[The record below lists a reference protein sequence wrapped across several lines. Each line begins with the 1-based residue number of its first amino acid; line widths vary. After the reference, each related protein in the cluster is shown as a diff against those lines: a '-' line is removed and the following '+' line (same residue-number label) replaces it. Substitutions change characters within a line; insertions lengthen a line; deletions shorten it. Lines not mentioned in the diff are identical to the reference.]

1 MTIAATL
8 APARAERKDQ
18 VTKLAWLVIALIFA
32 LLPHLAYLPV
42 WIPLTGLAIAAWRI
56 HGAWRGNPL
65 PSRILRLV
73 LALAGF
79 GGVFMAFRGQLNGL
93 NPGTSLLAVM
103 LFLKLLETS
112 RQRDYM
118 MLLMFAMFLPLA
130 AFLRTQSGW
139 SFVYLVSTLLLL
151 LAAMMQA
158 SRDGPPLP
166 ARTVVGHS
174 GRLLL
179 LAAPMAIVLFVLFPR
194 LPGAFWTLPRH
205 GSSGVSGLSE
215 EMRPGDLSKLVLSE
229 ETAFR
234 ARFESDP
241 PPPPLRYWRAL
252 VLEEFD
258 GRTWRQATRHSWR
271 AQEAATT
278 KSGSRIDYEIV
289 LEPHGR
295 DWLFVLDLP
304 TAWPRDAVL
313 FRQLQLRRASGP
325 VNSHYV
331 YRASSDAG
339 ARATMPL
346 SAQIRQLNTNLPGNA
361 NPRSVALAQQI
372 SASVNGDSDFVEA
385 VLAYFGNQEFIYTLD
400 PAAIDPRNPV
410 DDFLFETREGF
421 CEYYA
426 SALATLAR
434 AAGIP
439 ARIVTGYQGGELNPV
454 GDYYMVRQ
462 ADAHAWTELWLED
475 QGWVRVDPTAA
486 VAPGRIRAGIEETLD
501 LGGRDRGGD
510 SQLLHRLRLYWDA
523 ANTTWNRWVI
533 NYGQP
538 QQFAVL
544 DWLGFAR
551 PDSTAYI
558 IALLAGALATVGLLA
573 LWLNYSGAP
582 RRSDAVVDLYRRFCD
597 RLQRIGIPRPPSE
610 GPLDFAARAIR
621 ERPDLAAP
629 IREITDCYVALR
641 YGVADPARLLPYL
654 RSRVRQ
660 FRPRRHRRREASPP
674 PPPLRH

>member
-1 MTIAATL
+1 MSATAALSTVKEQRIA
-8 APARAERKDQ
+8 E
-18 VTKLAWLVIALIFA
+18 VTKLAWLIIALIAA
-32 LLPHLAYLPV
+32 LLPHLPYLPV
-42 WIPLTGLAIAAWRI
+42 WIPLTGFAIAAWRL
-56 HGAWRGNPL
+56 HAAWRGNAL
-65 PSRILRLV
+65 PSRVARLL

-79 GGVFMAFRGQLNGL
+79 GGVFMAFRGQLSGL

-139 SFVYLVSTLLLL
+139 SFIYLLLSVIL
-151 LAAMMQA
+151 LFAAMLQA
-158 SRDGPPLP
+158 GRDGPPLP
-166 ARTVVGHS
+166 ARAVLGQS

-179 LAAPMAIVLFVLFPR
+179 QAAPLAIVLFVLFPR
-194 LPGAFWTLPRH
+194 LPGAFWTLPRQ
-205 GSSGVSGLSE
+205 GSTGISGLSE

-234 ARFESDP
+234 VRFESDP
-241 PPPPLRYWRAL
+241 PAPQFRYWRAL

-258 GRTWRQATRHSWR
+258 GRTWRQAKRQSWR
-271 AQEAATT
+271 AQTGAIEKTGAEV
-278 KSGSRIDYEIV
+278 DYEIV

-313 FRQLQLRRASGP
+313 FRQLHLRRASGP
-325 VNSHYV
+325 VNSNLV
-331 YRASSDAG
+331 YRASSDVR
-339 ARATMPL
+339 ARESLPL
-346 SAQIRQLNTNLPGNA
+346 TNQIRQLNTHLPGQA
-361 NPRSVALAQQI
+361 NPRSAALAQRI
-372 SASVNGDSDFVEA
+372 SAGVDSDSAFVEA
-385 VLAYFGNQEFIYTLD
+385 VLGFFGDQEFVYTLD
-400 PAAIDPRNPV
+400 PAAVDPRNPV

-462 ADAHAWTELWLED
+462 ADAHAWTEIWLAD
-475 QGWVRVDPTAA
+475 RGWVRIDPTAA
-486 VAPGRIRAGIEETLD
+486 VAPGRIRSGIEETLD
-501 LGGRDRGGD
+501 IGGRERNSDWQILR
-510 SQLLHRLRLYWDA
+510 RLRLYWDA
-523 ANTTWNRWVI
+523 ANTNWNRWVI

-558 IALLAGALATVGLLA
+558 IALLAGAFGAVAFLA
-573 LWLNYSGAP
+573 LWL
-582 RRSDAVVDLYRRFCD
+582 RRSDRPRDRDAVAALYSQFCE
-597 RLQRIGIPRPPSE
+597 RLRRIGIQRPPSE
-610 GPLDFAARAIR
+610 GPIDFAARAIR
-621 ERPDLAAP
+621 ACPDLSAQ
-629 IREITDCYVALR
+629 IRDITDCYVALR
-641 YGVADPARLLPYL
+641 YGTADPAISLPHL
-654 RSRVRQ
+654 RSRVRR
-660 FRPRRHRRREASPP
+660 FRPSSHHRREA
-674 PPPLRH
+674 